1 MTFKTC
7 LIKKFWPAE
16 DKGDEDEIIRQL
28 VIQAE
33 VALDNSRQVGE
44 LYNNMVRGLVRIL
57 FLDSLTGEELVL
69 NAATIKPF
77 NIKQKKVRVG
87 KGEDADVVKS
97 EFAALNIVT
106 RIPDDN
112 EGRLLAELY
121 PFFNIEIQMTIEEL
135 KPFAHVVDAEPQ
147 AEALASSAPKSPSA
161 DAPTEI
167 EENASHSD
175 LSDDQDENLED
186 DDDLYFDEDD
196 DLDENDENFINDSD
210 AFDDAHPDNGDR
222 Y

>member
-1 MTFKTC
+1 MTFETC

-33 VALDNSRQVGE
+33 ISLDNSRQVGE
-44 LYNNMVRGLVRIL
+44 LYNNMVRGLVRVL
-57 FLDSLTGEELVL
+57 FLDSLTGEELIL
-69 NAATIKPF
+69 PAAAIKPF

-112 EGRLLAELY
+112 EGRLLADLY
-121 PFFNIEIQMTIEEL
+121 PFFNIEIQMSIEQLDLFEGRRA
-135 KPFAHVVDAEPQ
+135 PDMESMESEAHPQSTEFVVEPNEES
-147 AEALASSAPKSPSA
+147 AAVVEETEPHSSLPPMSEH
-161 DAPTEI
+161 D
-167 EENASHSD
+167 D
-175 LSDDQDENLED
+175 SDDDNLYLD
-186 DDDLYFDEDD
+186 DEDQFEDEIQNEAD
-196 DLDENDENFINDSD
+196 DTR
-210 AFDDAHPDNGDR
+210 H
-222 Y
+222 

>member
-1 MTFKTC
+1 MTFETC

-44 LYNNMVRGLVRIL
+44 LYNNMVRGLVRVS

-69 NAATIKPF
+69 PTATIKPF

-87 KGEDADVVKS
+87 KGDDADVVKT

-121 PFFNIEIQMTIEEL
+121 PFFNIEIQMSMEQL
-135 KPFAHVVDAEPQ
+135 DLFDAVPTTTEQETDLTAPVANHQ
-147 AEALASSAPKSPSA
+147 AEDESSSQVVEAPESQM
-161 DAPTEI
+161 EV
-167 EENASHSD
+167 
-175 LSDDQDENLED
+175 D
-186 DDDLYFDEDD
+186 DDDEDD
-196 DLDENDENFINDSD
+196 DLYLDDDDDFEDEIQDENLDQDDENFIND
-210 AFDDAHPDNGDR
+210 FDDSDDR
-222 Y
+222 Q